1 MDISSKQPDFVSDT
15 GVKWYFDTHTTEYA
29 RRDVSKLVSLKSSGK
44 GIATIRC
51 YVVVFPSGETTRV
64 VLDNDTPIY
73 ESTSLDAI
81 GCFLDMLK
89 LSLQH

>member
-29 RRDVSKLVSLKSSGK
+29 RRDSLKSSGK

-89 LSLQH
+89 LSLHH